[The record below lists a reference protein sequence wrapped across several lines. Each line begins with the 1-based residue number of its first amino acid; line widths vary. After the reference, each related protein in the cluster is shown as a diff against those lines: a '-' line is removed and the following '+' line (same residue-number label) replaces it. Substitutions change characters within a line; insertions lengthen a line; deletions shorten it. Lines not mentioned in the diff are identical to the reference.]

1 MKLRK
6 VYFFKHLKDSLSPL
20 ISLLLKLARADSSLS
35 NLTSTNAISLP
46 VFANSLLHSLL
57 KLQKLNQSILLLAS
71 NVSFKEKQSLKG
83 NQADHRI
90 AYRAKDPDLKDRQ
103 EKREARQLYCCEE
116 GSLFN
121 GHYFSPL
128 TTSSSQIR
136 QNTHT
141 TGSKRQQK
149 PRAHDK
155 YIPRAQA
162 S

>member
-83 NQADHRI
+83 N
-90 AYRAKDPDLKDRQ
+90 
-103 EKREARQLYCCEE
+103 
-116 GSLFN
+116 
-121 GHYFSPL
+121 
-128 TTSSSQIR
+128 
-136 QNTHT
+136 
-141 TGSKRQQK
+141 
-149 PRAHDK
+149 
-155 YIPRAQA
+155 
-162 S
+162 